1 MRHVLLLTAVVAL
14 TGSGASAAEGIGEHF
29 VISGALNTS
38 SGRVVSTDGGCGYRP
53 RLRLYS
59 SSHFRYRVLLVGSG
73 AMKLGSGLRVARVS
87 IAIPNFHGVGIY
99 DARRPVVEYDR
110 TPVQVGI
117 ARNAATGAGGQAF
130 QAGKGSIRVLSAR
143 DVGRAGH
150 VGHVTGTVHAV
161 LGDRGKVVRLR
172 GRWSCTIAP
181 EANG

>member
-1 MRHVLLLTAVVAL
+1 MK
-14 TGSGASAAEGIGEHF
+14 
-29 VISGALNTS
+29 
-38 SGRVVSTDGGCGYRP
+38 
-53 RLRLYS
+53 
-59 SSHFRYRVLLVGSG
+59 VGHG
-73 AMKLGSGLRVARVS
+73 QRVARVS
-87 IAIPNFHGVGIY
+87 ISIPNFHGPGIY

-117 ARNAATGAGGQAF
+117 ARNAATGAGAWPF
-130 QAGKGSIRVLSAR
+130 QDGKGTIHVLTAR

-150 VGHVTGTVHAV
+150 PGHVTGTVHVV